1 MSATDGTGG
10 AESSVHPLVA
20 AALALE
26 PTIRAAADQIE
37 RDGRLPDSLVRAISE
52 AGIFRMMVPAS
63 LGGGEVDPVTQL
75 DVLEAI
81 SRGDGSTGWVTAI
94 ASGTAWTLAFLP
106 PEAAAEILH
115 DPHAIIVG
123 TLAVPSGG
131 RAVEVDGGYRL
142 SGRWPFG
149 SGSQH
154 ASWLISR
161 SVVYAGDAPK
171 LDANGQPV
179 TRVLVFPATQAT
191 ILDTWHVTGLNGTG
205 SHDYT
210 VDDIFVP
217 AARSFGLAGEPAFHA
232 SPLYL
237 GRFFL
242 LAHGAHAL
250 GIARAAVDT
259 LTGTVRDKR
268 QTGAGGDALV
278 RDRPDIQ
285 LAVAH
290 AEALVRGAR
299 AYLWETTR
307 QVWEEARTTGAISP
321 ENRALARLAN
331 SAAFESAVKA
341 VDLAYN
347 AGGGSAIYR
356 KSPLQRHFRDIHT
369 ASQHSVVA
377 ASSFTQIGQA
387 LLAQSA
393 TDRLTGRPLL

>member
-1 MSATDGTGG
+1 MSGQMGTATT
-10 AESSVHPLVA
+10 VHPLVE

-37 RDGRLPDSLVRAISE
+37 RDGRLPDALVRAISE
-52 AGIFRMMVPAS
+52 AGIFRMMVPKS
-63 LGGGEVDPVTQL
+63 LGGQEVDPITQL
-75 DVLEAI
+75 DVLEIIA
-81 SRGDGSTGWVTAI
+81 RGDGSTGWVTAI

-106 PEAAAEILH
+106 PETAAEILA

-123 TLAVPSGG
+123 TLAAPSGG

-149 SGSQH
+149 SGCKH

-161 SVVYAGDAPK
+161 TVVFEGDTPK

-179 TRVLVFPATQAT
+179 TRVLVFPANQAT
-191 ILDTWHVTGLNGTG
+191 ILDTWHVSGLNGSG
-205 SHDYT
+205 SNDYT

-217 AARSFGLAGEPAFHA
+217 AVRSFGLTGEPAFHD

-242 LAHGAHAL
+242 LAHGAHGL
-250 GIARAAVDT
+250 GIARAAVDA

-268 QTGAGGDALV
+268 QTGAGGDAFV

-285 LAVAH
+285 LAVAQ

-307 QVWEEARTTGAISP
+307 QVWDEACTTGAISP

-331 SAAFESAVKA
+331 SAAFESAVRA
-341 VDLAYN
+341 VDLAYS
-347 AGGGSAIYR
+347 AGGGSAIYH
-356 KSPLQRHFRDIHT
+356 KSPLQRYFRDMHT
-369 ASQHSVVA
+369 VSQHSVVA
-377 ASSFTQIGQA
+377 PSSFTQIGQA

-393 TDRLTGRPLL
+393 TDRMTGRPLL